1 MAKEST
7 HGHFM
12 LLLRVTGVNEGKID
26 ALAKQIHDEY
36 MEEYGEVGAITVMLL
51 RLASVV
57 GQGTNVPQAPQW
69 DYAIR
74 YFGPTASVASLQTR
88 LESVAKEANGAVE
101 TQTYRVSDITGRY

>member
-1 MAKEST
+1 MVKEST

-36 MEEYGEVGAITVMLL
+36 MEEYGAVGAMTVMLL

-57 GQGTNVPQAPQW
+57 GQGTNVQAPQW

-74 YFGPTASVASLQTR
+74 YFGPTASVAWLQTR
-88 LESVAKEANGAVE
+88 LESVAKEANLAVQ
-101 TQTYRVSDITGRY
+101 TQTYPVSDITGRY